1 MTHSSSLGWA
11 AAFALILLGAG
22 AAKAQVPVLEIS
34 GANFRPMPLAVAAP
48 QSADENARSKSAEL
62 DAALM
67 FDLSA
72 SGIFQVLDRKSF
84 LASASEGLTA
94 SAINFG
100 RWADIGADG
109 LVKTQLASEGQRL
122 RADLHFFSVGTGKEE
137 FKLTD
142 STVDRDVRRLAHSL
156 ADALYRSLTR
166 EPGPFQSHL
175 AFVRRT
181 AQGKE
186 VWVSDWD
193 GRNGQLVAGGA
204 NLLNVLP
211 ALLPDGSG
219 VAFTSYR
226 TGKPMIFVQR
236 LGGSAVPLVKSD
248 HMATG
253 IAFSPDGKRIAYSLA
268 LGESTQIWVAHAD
281 GSGAKQLTDTPYFI
295 NTSPSWSPDGK
306 RLAFV
311 SNQGGSPQIYVM
323 SADGTGIRRLTFQG
337 NYNQTPDWSPRGDL
351 IAFTARDERRA
362 FDLFTVNVDTGK
374 VTRLTQDQG
383 DNEEPTFSPNGRLLI
398 FASARTGTS
407 RLFVMSSDG
416 SNQLPLPMD
425 SGTYQTPDWGR

>member
-1 MTHSSSLGWA
+1 MTHPSVLARAVG
-11 AAFALILLGAG
+11 FTMILLSARR
-22 AAKAQVPVLEIS
+22 ATAQVPVLEIS

-48 QSADENARSKSAEL
+48 QSADDNARSKSAEL

-84 LASASEGLTA
+84 LARVSEGLTA
-94 SAINFG
+94 SAINFA

-109 LVKTQLASEGQRL
+109 LVKTQLASEGQKI
-122 RADLHFFSVGTGKEE
+122 RAELHFFSVGTGKEE

-142 STVDRDVRRLAHSL
+142 SAADRDVRRLAHSL
-156 ADALYRSLTR
+156 ADALYRRLTR

-186 VWVSDWD
+186 VWVADWD
-193 GRNGQLVAGGA
+193 GRNGQLAAGGP
-204 NLLNVLP
+204 NVLNVLP
-211 ALLPDGSG
+211 ALIPDGSG
-219 VAFTSYR
+219 VAFTTYR
-226 TGKPMIFVQR
+226 TGRPMIFVQR
-236 LGGSAVPLVKSD
+236 SGGAAVPLVKSD

-253 IAFSPDGKRIAYSLA
+253 IAFSPDAKRIAYSLA
-268 LGESTQIWVAHAD
+268 VGESTQIWVAQAD

-323 SADGTGIRRLTFQG
+323 SADGGGIRRLTFQG

-362 FDLFTVNVDTGK
+362 FDLFTVNVESGK
-374 VTRLTQDQG
+374 ITRLTQDQG

-398 FASARTGTS
+398 FASHRTGTS
-407 RLFVMSSDG
+407 RLFVMNSDG

-425 SGTYQTPDWGR
+425 SGAYHTPDWGR

>member
-1 MTHSSSLGWA
+1 MIHLSSARA
-11 AAFALILLGAG
+11 ALLAIFLLGCRAE
-22 AAKAQVPVLEIS
+22 AQVPVLEIS
-34 GANFRPMPLAVAAP
+34 GANFRPMPLAVTAP
-48 QSADENARSKSAEL
+48 QASDDTARSKVADF

-84 LASASEGLTA
+84 LASSTEGLTA

-109 LVKTQLASEGQRL
+109 LVKTQLAWEGQQF
-122 RADLHFFSVGTGKEE
+122 RADLHFFSVGTGREE

-142 STVDRDVRRLAHSL
+142 RAAERNLRWLAHSL
-156 ADALYRSLTR
+156 CDALYRSLTR

-175 AFVRRT
+175 AFVRKT

-193 GRNGQLVAGGA
+193 GRNAQLIAGGA

-211 ALLPDGSG
+211 TLVPDGSG

-226 TGKPMIFVQR
+226 TGRPMIFLQR
-236 LGGSAVPLVKSD
+236 FGGAAVPLVKSD

-253 IAFSPDGKRIAYSLA
+253 ISFSPDGKRIAYSLA
-268 LGESTQIWVAHAD
+268 LAESTQIYVARAD

-295 NTSPSWSPDGK
+295 NTSPRWSPDGK
-306 RLAFV
+306 RIAFV
-311 SNQGGSPQIYVM
+311 SNQGGSPQIYLM
-323 SADGTGIRRLTFQG
+323 SAEGTGIRRLTFQG
-337 NYNQTPDWSPRGDL
+337 NYNQTPSWSPRGDL

-362 FDLFTVNVDTGK
+362 FDLFTLDVEKGK

-383 DNEEPTFSPNGRLLI
+383 DNEQPTFSPNGRLII
-398 FASARTGTS
+398 FASNRTGTS
-407 RLFVMSSDG
+407 RLFVMSADG

-425 SGTYQTPDWGR
+425 GGAYHTPDWGR

>member
-1 MTHSSSLGWA
+1 MIRSSSLAVG
-11 AAFALILLGAG
+11 FALLLLAPT
-22 AAKAQVPVLEIS
+22 AAKAQIPVLEIS
-34 GANFRPMPLAVAAP
+34 GANFRPMPLAVSPP
-48 QSADENARSKSAEL
+48 QSADESARSKAAEF

-109 LVKTQLASEGQRL
+109 LVKTQLASEGQKI
-122 RADLHFFSVGTGKEE
+122 RAQLHFFSVGTGKEE

-142 STVDRDVRRLAHSL
+142 SAADPRRLAHSL

-175 AFVRRT
+175 AFVRRST
-181 AQGKE
+181 QGKE

-193 GRNGQLVAGGA
+193 GRNAQVVAGGT
-204 NLLNVLP
+204 NVLNVLP
-211 ALLPDGSG
+211 ALLPDASG

-226 TGKPMIFVQR
+226 TGRPMIFLQR
-236 LGGSAVPLVKSD
+236 FGGPAVPLVKSD

-268 LGESTQIWVAHAD
+268 VAESTQIWLARAD
-281 GSGAKQLTDTPYFI
+281 GSGAKQVTDTPYFI

-323 SADGTGIRRLTFQG
+323 SAEGTGIRRLTFQG

-362 FDLFTVNVDTGK
+362 FDLFTVDVESGK
-374 VTRLTQDQG
+374 ITRLTQDQG
-383 DNEEPTFSPNGRLLI
+383 DNEEPTFSPNGRLII
-398 FASARTGTS
+398 FASNRTGTS
-407 RLFVMSSDG
+407 RLFVMGSDG
-416 SNQLPLPMD
+416 SNPLALPMD
-425 SGTYQTPDWGR
+425 AGTYHTPDWGR

>member
-1 MTHSSSLGWA
+1 MNRSSFLTRA
-11 AAFALILLGAG
+11 AGFALILLGPR
-22 AAKAQVPVLEIS
+22 AATAQVPVLEIS

-48 QSADENARSKSAEL
+48 QVADDHARSKSAEL

-84 LASASEGLTA
+84 LARAGEGLTA
-94 SAINFG
+94 SAINFA

-109 LVKTQLASEGQRL
+109 LVKTQLASEGQKI
-122 RADLHFFSVGTGKEE
+122 RAELHFFSVGTGKEE

-142 STVDRDVRRLAHSL
+142 SAADTDIRRLAHSL

-181 AQGKE
+181 GQGKE

-193 GRNGQLVAGGA
+193 GKNGQLIAGG
-204 NLLNVLP
+204 NLNVLP
-211 ALLPDGSG
+211 ALMPNGSG
-219 VAFTSYR
+219 VAFTTYR
-226 TGKPMIFVQR
+226 TGKPMIFAQR
-236 LGGSAVPLVKSD
+236 FGGPAVPLVKSD

-268 LGESTQIWVAHAD
+268 LGESTQIWVAQGD

-306 RLAFV
+306 RIAFV

-323 SADGTGIRRLTFQG
+323 NADGTGIRRLTFQG

-362 FDLFTVNVDTGK
+362 FDLFTANVESGK
-374 VTRLTQDQG
+374 ITRLTQDQG

-398 FASARTGTS
+398 FASNRTGTS
-407 RLFVMSSDG
+407 RLFVMNSDG
-416 SNQLPLPMD
+416 TNQLPLPMD
-425 SGTYQTPDWGR
+425 SGTYHTPDWGR